1 MVTSG
6 YSTQSWFDPRLAWD
20 PKEHSNIGTTR
31 LKARDVWK
39 PNIIL
44 YNSDDGEFKSYIQ
57 GYNKI
62 LTSILCVLV

>member
-6 YSTQSWFDPRLAWD
+6 YSTQTWVDPRLAWNPETND
-20 PKEHSNIGTTR
+20 GIKKTR
-31 LKARDVWK
+31 VKASDIWK

-57 GYNKI
+57 G
-62 LTSILCVLV
+62 